1 MSKRGW
7 LLFVAMGV
15 IWGVPYLLIKVAV
28 DELSPATLVFF
39 RTAVAGLL
47 LLPLAAARG
56 QLRPLLRHWKPLLA
70 YTAAELAVPWLFLAS
85 AERRLSSSLSGL
97 LIAAVPLVG
106 ALIGWL
112 TGGERLGAR
121 RLFGLLVGLAGVAA
135 LVGLDLHGGDAV
147 PLIELAIVV
156 LGYALGPFVLNRY
169 LADLPGLG
177 VVAAS
182 LGVTALVYLPAAAVQ
197 WPDRWPTGKVLGS
210 VLVLAVVCT
219 GVAFLLFFALIA
231 EVGPVRATVI
241 TYINPAVAVTL
252 GVLLLGEPFTV
263 GIGVGFALVLVGSVL
278 ATRRSPAPPGDQRIG
293 TYRAGG
299 GYRGGRDGRPLSGS
313 ASTAPSANPTTW
325 ARYATEPAAETA
337 YPAE

>member
-1 MSKRGW
+1 VSKRGW

-28 DELSPATLVFF
+28 DELTPANLVFF
-39 RTAVAGLL
+39 RTAVAALF

-56 QLRPLLRHWKPLLA
+56 QLRPLLRHWKPLVV

-85 AERRLSSSLSGL
+85 AERKLSSSLSGL

-106 ALIGWL
+106 ALIGWA
-112 TGGERLGAR
+112 TGGERLGVR
-121 RLFGLLVGLAGVAA
+121 RLLGLFVGLAGVAA
-135 LVGLDLHGGDAV
+135 LVGLDLHGGDVV
-147 PLIELAIVV
+147 PMIELAVV
-156 LGYALGPFVLNRY
+156 VVGYACGPFVLNRY

-182 LGVTALVYLPAAAVQ
+182 LGLTALVYLPAAVVQ
-197 WPDRWPTGKVLGS
+197 WPDRWPSAGVVGS
-210 VLVLAVVCT
+210 VLTLAVVCT
-219 GVAFLLFFALIA
+219 GVAFLVFFALIA

-263 GIGVGFALVLVGSVL
+263 GIGVGFALVLIGSVL
-278 ATRRSPAPPGDQRIG
+278 ATRRQRTG

-299 GYRGGRDGRPLSGS
+299 GYPGGLEERPLLSGS
-313 ASTAPSANPTTW
+313 ASTAQSTNPTTW
-325 ARYATEPAAETA
+325 ARYATEPASETA